1 MLLKDNWY
9 VAAWSAELEPGATLS
24 RRVCNQALV
33 LFRTA
38 AGAIAALEDRCIHR
52 GMPLSQGGECEGE
65 IIRCAYHGLEFNT
78 QGICTKIPGQEQI
91 PGAARVTAFP
101 VVEHDAMI
109 WVWVGATDRADP
121 VQVPSYPYHGDPAWV
136 WTRDTLTVE
145 AGWLLLTDNLLDL
158 SHLQY
163 VHRKTIGGDPREDAR
178 AQLSA
183 TRDGDRVF
191 IARWLLDMAAPPF
204 HKQMCGFAGNIDRW
218 QEIEFRPGF
227 IQFYSGATDANTG
240 AREGRRDGGMHL
252 RHLHCI
258 TPETETRTRYLFS
271 VARNFRVGN
280 AALTERMQQLAVAT
294 FLEDQA
300 LLEVQQRYLAEDR
313 NRALLDTSNDVGT
326 VHARRI
332 VAERAVAEGC
342 SV

>member
-9 VAAWSAELEPGATLS
+9 VAAWSAELEPGTPLA

-38 AGAIAALEDRCIHR
+38 SGALAALEDRCIHR
-52 GMPLSQGGECEGE
+52 GMPLSQGGECESE
-65 IIRCAYHGLEFNT
+65 IIRCPYHGLEFNA
-78 QGICTKIPGQEQI
+78 QGICTKIPGLEQI
-91 PGAARVTAFP
+91 PGAARVIAFP
-101 VVEHDAMI
+101 VIERDAMI
-109 WVWVGATDRADP
+109 WVWVGAADRADP
-121 VQVPSYPYHGDPAWV
+121 EQVPSYSYHSDPAWV
-136 WTRDTLTVE
+136 WTRDTLMVE

-163 VHRKTIGGDPREDAR
+163 VHRKTIGGDPTEDAR
-178 AQLSA
+178 AQLSV
-183 TRDGDRVF
+183 TREGDRVF

-204 HKQMCGFAGNIDRW
+204 HKQMCGFGGNIDRW

-240 AREGRRDGGMHL
+240 ARDGRRNGGMHL

-271 VARNFRVGN
+271 VARNFRVGD
-280 AALTERMQQLAVAT
+280 AALTQRMQQLAVAT
-294 FLEDQA
+294 FLEDQT
-300 LLEVQQRYLAEDR
+300 LLEAQQRRLAEDR

-332 VAERAVAEGC
+332 ATEMSGR
-342 SV
+342 